1 MCPLISQFSFP
12 DLQVDFWT
20 EPIFNSTVDICVSP
34 LSLDHVLAKLHQAGI
49 KYHVQIQDIQR

>member
-1 MCPLISQFSFP
+1 MCPRISQFSFP

-34 LSLDHVLAKLHQAGI
+34 LSLDHVLTKLHQAGI